1 MTHMENDSPPLKFM
15 FKSGDDLRQD
25 NLVLQFFKI
34 MDRIWQSTGLDMAM
48 ICYDVME
55 SGFETGYIEFVDNAT
70 VITEMHKQHST
81 RMLGPFKD
89 QSMINY
95 FVNHIAKAPAFTL
108 APSKNALRN
117 KLEAYHSHYLNSLAG
132 QCVATYVLGIRDRH
146 PGNFMLQNETGKFF
160 HIDFGHFLGHGKAK
174 LGFKRDRE
182 PFILSSE
189 MQYFLKYFG

>member
-1 MTHMENDSPPLKFM
+1 MSKKKPLLIVCHLANEAETEAALKAQYQYKNDSKTNKAGNNALLNEQIALNNSQLGNSQLGNSQLKRAKTGFKVTSMENDSPPLKFM

-81 RMLGPFKD
+81 RMLGPFND

-95 FVNHIAKAPAFTL
+95 FVNHIAQAPAFSL
-108 APSKNALRN
+108 APSKNHA
-117 KLEAYHSHYLNSLAG
+117 H
-132 QCVATYVLGIRDRH
+132 VA
-146 PGNFMLQNETGKFF
+146 
-160 HIDFGHFLGHGKAK
+160 
-174 LGFKRDRE
+174 
-182 PFILSSE
+182 
-189 MQYFLKYFG
+189 